1 MKRIDRKTVYQFIR
15 FAIVG
20 VLNTSVSLVIIYLL
34 MHLFSVEYKLSNLIG
49 YIAGVI
55 NSFFWSKLWVFK
67 KNNSN
72 IIKEAVCF
80 IIIFA
85 VCYGIQFAALLLFV
99 ETWHIDKD
107 ISQLLGMCVYTLFN
121 FILNRC
127 ITFRTRS

>member
-127 ITFRTRS
+127 ITFRIRD